1 MPVASTKGWDTWLNN
16 HSTRK
21 VYDDHPDKVTRICK
35 GTTPEAKFE
44 NLTETKTDYE
54 NLQAVTT
61 GTKNKIPCYVVLT
74 PSLAQALLIYK
85 YFNFSYFQFHFY
97 LLIQFCYDVHKV
109 FWYLKPF
116 RICNMTILFTISNAL
131 T

>member
-1 MPVASTKGWDTWLNN
+1 MPVASTKGWATWLNN

-21 VYDDHPDKVTRICK
+21 VYDDRPDKVTRICT
-35 GTTPEAKFE
+35 GKFE
-44 NLTETKTDYE
+44 KLAETKTDYE

-61 GTKNKIPCYVVLT
+61 GTKKKIPFYVVLT